1 MRKLYLFL
9 VILLLSSSCSRH
21 DEVIALSK
29 GFFYSLADT
38 LYANP
43 RDYYPLYDSL
53 KIAAKSDMVEIDESN
68 IQCKGDTI
76 IVKCLNSYT
85 SIDGTFKQKDILLFF
100 RADKNKQFYI
110 CDSQGLIDLDKNVK
124 QYGIATGALS
134 NLPLNDTELS
144 KRREELRQMLFSE
157 YLSTHLML
165 LEKVKIQKWSW
176 DTSYYSGE
184 ANGEARVVNNL
195 DFAVDGIKYRVTYY
209 DYQGNFMANDDG
221 RISKT
226 LYPGEKY
233 NFTFWS
239 SNAKYP
245 SRARLELVFPEK
257 LIEEI
262 IMNKEYSGNE
272 YYDYIKS
279 ITD

>member
-1 MRKLYLFL
+1 MRTLSLFV
-9 VILLLSSSCSRH
+9 VILLLFSSCSRH
-21 DEVIALSK
+21 SEVVALSK
-29 GFFYSLADT
+29 GFFYSLSDT

-68 IQCKGDTI
+68 IQDKGDTI

-100 RADKNKQFYI
+100 KTGKNNQLYI
-110 CDSQGLIDLDKNVK
+110 CDSQGLIDLNKDVK
-124 QYGIATGALS
+124 KYGLATGALS

-144 KRREELRQMLFSE
+144 KRCKELREMLFSE
-157 YLSTHLML
+157 YISTHLML

-184 ANGEARVVNNL
+184 ANGEAMVVNNL
-195 DFAVDGIKYRVTYY
+195 DFAVDGIKYEVTYY

-221 RISKT
+221 SISKT
-226 LYPGEKY
+226 LYPGEKF

-257 LIEEI
+257 LVEKI
-262 IMNKEYSGNE
+262 IMNREYTGNE
-272 YYDYIKS
+272 YDDYIKS
-279 ITD
+279 TTD

>member
-1 MRKLYLFL
+1 MRKLNWFAA
-9 VILLLSSSCSRH
+9 ILLLFSSCSRH

-53 KIAAKSDMVEIDESN
+53 KVTAKSDMVEIDESN
-68 IQCKGDTI
+68 IQDKGDTI

-85 SIDGTFKQKDILLFF
+85 SIDGTFKQQDILLFF
-100 RADKNKQFYI
+100 KTDNNKQFYI
-110 CDSQGLIDLDKNVK
+110 CDSQGLIDLDKNIK
-124 QYGIATGALS
+124 KYGLATGALS

-144 KRREELRQMLFSE
+144 KRCKELGKMLLSE

-176 DTSYYSGE
+176 DTSYYSGD

-195 DFAVDGIKYRVTYY
+195 DFAVDGIKYKVTYY

-262 IMNKEYSGNE
+262 IFNKEYTGNE
-272 YYDYIKS
+272 YYEHIKS

>member
-1 MRKLYLFL
+1 MRKLNCFA
-9 VILLLSSSCSRH
+9 VILLLFSSCSRH

-68 IQCKGDTI
+68 IQDKGDTI

-85 SIDGTFKQKDILLFF
+85 SIDGTFKQQDILLFF
-100 RADKNKQFYI
+100 KTDNNKQLYI
-110 CDSQGLIDLDKNVK
+110 CDSQGLIDLDKNIK
-124 QYGIATGALS
+124 KYGLATGALS
-134 NLPLNDTELS
+134 NSPLNDTELS
-144 KRREELRQMLFSE
+144 KRYEELQAMLFME
-157 YLSTHLML
+157 YVSTHLML
-165 LEKVKIQKWSW
+165 QEKVKIQKWSW

-184 ANGEARVVNNL
+184 ANGEARIVNNL
-195 DFAVDGIKYRVTYY
+195 DFPIDGIKYEVTYF

-245 SRARLELVFPEK
+245 SRARLELIFPEK

-262 IMNKEYSGNE
+262 IINKEYTGNE
-272 YYDYIKS
+272 YRDYIKS
-279 ITD
+279 TAD